1 MRGWKHEVEVAL
13 SAKVDPILT
22 VADLDLMPDDDNRY
36 ELFEGE
42 VFVSRAPG
50 LPHQRVLSNL
60 LVLFELHLKDHPVAK
75 VWPNPGVIFDNFN
88 AAIPDIVFV
97 SNEHIE
103 AIASGEKVT
112 GAPDLVIEVVS
123 QGAENERRDRTVK
136 RQAYSKF
143 GVQEY
148 WVVDRYQQTIEVYRL
163 EQGQLILVTT
173 LANSNDRLSTPLLPA
188 FSCLVSQVF
197 EG

>member
-1 MRGWKHEVEVAL
+1 M

-50 LPHQRVLSNL
+50 LPHQRILTNL
-60 LVLFELHLKDHPVAK
+60 LVLFELHLKDHPIAK
-75 VWPNPGVIFDNFN
+75 IWPNPGVIFDNFN

-97 SNEHIE
+97 SNEHIK

-112 GAPDLVIEVVS
+112 GAPDLVIEIVS
-123 QGAENERRDRTVK
+123 PGPENERRDRIVK

-143 GVQEY
+143 GVSEY
-148 WVVDRYQQTIEVYRL
+148 WVVDRYQQTVEVYRL
-163 EQGQLILVTT
+163 EQGQLMLVTT
-173 LANSNDRLSTPLLPA
+173 LANGDQLTTPLLPA
-188 FSCLVSQVF
+188 FICLVSQVF

>member
-1 MRGWKHEVEVAL
+1 MNVLEVAL

-50 LPHQRVLSNL
+50 LPHQRILTNL
-60 LVLFELHLKDHPVAK
+60 LVLLELHLKEHPVAK
-75 VWPNPGVIFDNFN
+75 VWRNPGVIFDNFN

-97 SNEHIE
+97 SKEHIE

-112 GAPDLVIEVVS
+112 GAPDLAIEVVS
-123 QGAENERRDRTVK
+123 PGAENERRDRTVK

-143 GVQEY
+143 GVREY
-148 WVVDRYQQTIEVYRL
+148 WVVDGDRQTIEVYRL
-163 EQGQLILVTT
+163 EQGHLMLVAT
-173 LANSNDRLSTPLLPA
+173 LADGDQLATPLLPE
-188 FSCLVSQVF
+188 FSCPVSRVF

>member
-1 MRGWKHEVEVAL
+1 M

-163 EQGQLILVTT
+163 EQGQLKLVTT

>member
-1 MRGWKHEVEVAL
+1 M
-13 SAKVDPILT
+13 STKVHPLLT
-22 VADLDLMPDDDNRY
+22 VSDLDLMPDDDNRY

-50 LPHQRVLSNL
+50 LPHQRVLTNL
-60 LVLFELHLKDHPVAK
+60 LILLELHLKEHPVAG

-88 AAIPDIVFV
+88 VAIPDIAFV
-97 SNEHIE
+97 INEHIE

-112 GAPDLVIEVVS
+112 GAPDLVIEIVS
-123 QGAENERRDRTVK
+123 PGVENERRDRTVK

-143 GVQEY
+143 GVREY
-148 WVVDRYQQTIEVYRL
+148 WVVDRYRQTIEIYQMD
-163 EQGQLILVTT
+163 QGQLMLIAT
-173 LANSNDRLSTPLLPA
+173 LANDDQLTTPLLPA
-188 FSCLVSQVF
+188 FKCLVSLVF

>member
-1 MRGWKHEVEVAL
+1 MSSRVE
-13 SAKVDPILT
+13 PILT

-42 VFVSRAPG
+42 IFVSRAPG
-50 LPHQRVLSNL
+50 LPHQRVLMNL
-60 LVLFELHLKDHPVAK
+60 LVLLHQHLKDHPVAK
-75 VWPNPGVIFDNFN
+75 IWPNPGVIFDNFN
-88 AAIPDIVFV
+88 AAIPDVVFV

-103 AIASGEKVT
+103 EIASGEKVM
-112 GAPDLVIEVVS
+112 GAPDLVIEVIS
-123 QGAENERRDRTVK
+123 EGAENERRDRKVK

-143 GVQEY
+143 GVREY

-163 EQGQLILVTT
+163 EQGQLMLVTA
-173 LANSNDRLSTPLLPA
+173 LANNDQLTTPLLPE
-188 FSCLVSQVF
+188 FSCRLSQVF

>member
-1 MRGWKHEVEVAL
+1 MSIMEVPL
-13 SAKVDPILT
+13 SVRVDPILT

-42 VFVSRAPG
+42 IFVSRAPG
-50 LPHQRVLSNL
+50 LPHQTVLANL
-60 LVLFELHLKDHPVAK
+60 LTLIKVFLSQNPVGK
-75 VWPNPGVIFDNFN
+75 TWPTPGVIFDNFN
-88 AAIPDIVFV
+88 AAIPDIVFIR
-97 SNEHIE
+97 NDHLE

-112 GAPDLVIEVVS
+112 GAPDLAIEIIS
-123 QGAENERRDRTVK
+123 AGTENERRDRTVK

-143 GVQEY
+143 GVREY

-163 EQGQLILVTT
+163 EQGQLILVNT
-173 LANSNDRLSTPLLPA
+173 LANDDQLTTPLLPA
-188 FSCLVSQVF
+188 FSCLLNQVF

>member
-1 MRGWKHEVEVAL
+1 V

-50 LPHQRVLSNL
+50 LPHQRVLTNL
-60 LVLFELHLKDHPVAK
+60 LILLDLHLKEHPVAK

-88 AAIPDIVFV
+88 AAIPDIVLV
-97 SNEHIE
+97 SKTHIE

-112 GAPDLVIEVVS
+112 GAPDLVIEILS
-123 QGAENERRDRTVK
+123 QGVENERRDRTIK

-148 WVVDRYQQTIEVYRL
+148 WVVDRYGQNVEVYRL
-163 EQGQLILVTT
+163 DQGQLALVTT
-173 LANSNDRLSTPLLPA
+173 LANTDRLTTPLLPA
-188 FSCLVSQVF
+188 FTCEVSQVF

>member
-1 MRGWKHEVEVAL
+1 MEVAL

-50 LPHQRVLSNL
+50 LPHQRVLTNL
-60 LVLFELHLKDHPVAK
+60 LVLFELHLKDHAIAK

-97 SNEHIE
+97 SKEHIE

-143 GVQEY
+143 GVREY

-173 LANSNDRLSTPLLPA
+173 LANSNDALTTPLLPQ
-188 FSCLVSQVF
+188 FTCRVSEVF

>member
-1 MRGWKHEVEVAL
+1 MNVVEVAL
-13 SAKVDPILT
+13 AAKVDPILT

-50 LPHQRVLSNL
+50 LPHQRILTNL
-60 LVLFELHLKDHPVAK
+60 LILLQLHLKEHPVAK

-112 GAPDLVIEVVS
+112 GAPDLAIEIVS
-123 QGAENERRDRTVK
+123 PGAENERRDRTVK

-143 GVQEY
+143 GVREY
-148 WVVDRYQQTIEVYRL
+148 WVVDGYRRTVEVYRL
-163 EQGQLILVTT
+163 EQGQLTLVTT
-173 LANSNDRLSTPLLPA
+173 LADNDQLTTPLLPE

>member
-1 MRGWKHEVEVAL
+1 VEVAL

-50 LPHQRVLSNL
+50 LPHQRVLTNL
-60 LVLFELHLKDHPVAK
+60 LVLFELHLKKHPLAR

-88 AAIPDIVFV
+88 AAIPDIVIV

-112 GAPDLVIEVVS
+112 GAPDLVIEIVS
-123 QGAENERRDRTVK
+123 PGVENERRDRTVK

-143 GVQEY
+143 GVREY
-148 WVVDRYQQTIEVYRL
+148 WVVDRYQQTIEIYRL
-163 EQGQLILVTT
+163 AEGQLMLATT
-173 LANSNDRLSTPLLPA
+173 LATNNQLSTPLLPE
-188 FSCLVSQVF
+188 FTVQVGQIF

>member
-1 MRGWKHEVEVAL
+1 M
-13 SAKVDPILT
+13 SARVDPILT

-42 VFVSRAPG
+42 IFVSRAPG
-50 LPHQRVLSNL
+50 LPHQTVLANL
-60 LVLFELHLKDHPVAK
+60 LTLIRVFLAQNPAGK
-75 VWPNPGVIFDNFN
+75 VWPTPGVILDNFN

-97 SNEHIE
+97 STERLE

-123 QGAENERRDRTVK
+123 QGVENERRDKTVK

-143 GVQEY
+143 GVNEY
-148 WVVDRYQQTIEVYRL
+148 WVVDRYHQTIEVYRL
-163 EQGQLILVTT
+163 KEGQLVLVTT
-173 LANSNDRLSTPLLPA
+173 LADGDQLTTPLLPA
-188 FSCLVSQVF
+188 FTCLISQVF

>member
-1 MRGWKHEVEVAL
+1 M

-22 VADLDLMPDDDNRY
+22 VADLDLMPDDYNRY

-50 LPHQRVLSNL
+50 LPHQRILTNL
-60 LVLFELHLKDHPVAK
+60 LILFELHLKEHPVAK
-75 VWPNPGVIFDNFN
+75 VWPTPGVIFDDFN

-112 GAPDLVIEVVS
+112 DAPDLVIEIVS
-123 QGAENERRDRTVK
+123 PGVENGRRDRTVK

-143 GVQEY
+143 EVREY
-148 WVVDRYQQTIEVYRL
+148 WVVDQYQQTIEVYRL
-163 EQGQLILVTT
+163 EQGQLMLVTT
-173 LANSNDRLSTPLLPA
+173 LANNEQLTTLLLPA
-188 FSCLVSQVF
+188 FHMPSKSGF
-197 EG
+197 

>member
-1 MRGWKHEVEVAL
+1 M
-13 SAKVDPILT
+13 SARVDPILT
-22 VADLDLMPDDDNRY
+22 VADMDLMPDDDNRY

-50 LPHQRVLSNL
+50 LPHQRVLTNL
-60 LVLFELHLKDHPVAK
+60 LILLELHLKEHPLAK

-97 SNEHIE
+97 SNEHVE

-123 QGAENERRDRTVK
+123 QGLENERRDRTVK

-143 GVQEY
+143 GVREY
-148 WVVDRYQQTIEVYRL
+148 WVVDRYQETIEVYRL
-163 EQGQLILVTT
+163 EQGQLVLVTT
-173 LANSNDRLSTPLLPA
+173 LANSDQLTTPLLPA
-188 FSCLVSQVF
+188 FTCRVNQVF
-197 EG
+197 EE

>member
-1 MRGWKHEVEVAL
+1 M
-13 SAKVDPILT
+13 SARVDPILT

-42 VFVSRAPG
+42 IFVSRAPG
-50 LPHQRVLSNL
+50 LPHQTVLANL
-60 LVLFELHLKDHPVAK
+60 LTLIRVFLTKNPVGK
-75 VWPNPGVIFDNFN
+75 IWPTPGVNFDNFN
-88 AAIPDIVFV
+88 VAIPDIVFV

-103 AIASGEKVT
+103 AIASGETVT
-112 GAPDLVIEVVS
+112 GAPDLVIEVIS

-143 GVQEY
+143 GVREY
-148 WVVDRYQQTIEVYRL
+148 WVVDRYQRTIEIYRL

-173 LANSNDRLSTPLLPA
+173 LANSNDPIRTPLLPE
-188 FSCLVSQVF
+188 FTCLVSQVF

>member
-1 MRGWKHEVEVAL
+1 VEVVL

-50 LPHQRVLSNL
+50 LPHQTVLANL
-60 LVLFELHLKDHPVAK
+60 LTLIRAFLAQKPVGK
-75 VWPNPGVIFDNFN
+75 VWPTPGVIFDNFN

-123 QGAENERRDRTVK
+123 PGVENERRDRTVK

-143 GVQEY
+143 GVREY
-148 WVVDRYQQTIEVYRL
+148 WVADRYQRTVEVYRL
-163 EQGQLILVTT
+163 EQGQLMLVTT
-173 LANSNDRLSTPLLPA
+173 LANNDQLTTPLLPA
-188 FSCLVSQVF
+188 FTCLISQVF

>member
-1 MRGWKHEVEVAL
+1 L

-50 LPHQRVLSNL
+50 LPHQTVLTNL
-60 LVLFELHLKDHPVAK
+60 LTLIRVFLIRKPVGK
-75 VWPNPGVIFDNFN
+75 VWPTPGVIFNDFN

-103 AIASGEKVT
+103 AIASGEKVI
-112 GAPDLVIEVVS
+112 GAPDLVIEIVS
-123 QGAENERRDRTVK
+123 PGAENERRDRTVK

-143 GVQEY
+143 GVREY
-148 WVVDRYQQTIEVYRL
+148 WVVDPYQQTIEVYWL
-163 EQGQLILVTT
+163 EQAQLVLVTT
-173 LANSNDRLSTPLLPA
+173 LANNDELTTPLLPELT
-188 FSCLVSQVF
+188 CLVSQVF

>member
-1 MRGWKHEVEVAL
+1 L

-50 LPHQRVLSNL
+50 LPHQTVLANL
-60 LVLFELHLKDHPVAK
+60 LTLIRVFLTKSPVGK
-75 VWPNPGVIFDNFN
+75 IWPTPGVIFDNFN
-88 AAIPDIVFV
+88 AAIPDLVFIG
-97 SNEHIE
+97 NEHIE

-123 QGAENERRDRTVK
+123 QGLENDSRDRTVK

-143 GVQEY
+143 GVREY
-148 WVVDRYQQTIEVYRL
+148 WVVDRYQETIEVYRL
-163 EQGQLILVTT
+163 EQGQLVLVTT
-173 LANSNDRLSTPLLPA
+173 LASNDQLTTLLLPA
-188 FSCLVSQVF
+188 FTCQVSQVF

>member
-1 MRGWKHEVEVAL
+1 M
-13 SAKVDPILT
+13 STKVDPILT

-42 VFVSRAPG
+42 IFVSRAPG
-50 LPHQRVLSNL
+50 LPHQRILANL
-60 LVLFELHLKDHPVAK
+60 LILLELHLKEHKVAR
-75 VWPNPGVIFDNFN
+75 VWLNPGVIFDNFN

-97 SNEHIE
+97 SNEHVQ

-112 GAPDLVIEVVS
+112 GAPDLVIEIVS
-123 QGAENERRDRTVK
+123 PGVENERRDRIVK

-143 GVQEY
+143 GVLEY

-163 EQGQLILVTT
+163 EQSQLMLVTT
-173 LANSNDRLSTPLLPA
+173 LANSDQLTTPLLPA
-188 FSCLVSQVF
+188 FTCLVSQVF
-197 EG
+197 EE

>member
-1 MRGWKHEVEVAL
+1 M
-13 SAKVDPILT
+13 STKVDPILT

-42 VFVSRAPG
+42 IFVSRAPG
-50 LPHQRVLSNL
+50 LPHQTVLANL
-60 LVLFELHLKDHPVAK
+60 LTLIKVFLTNHPIGK
-75 VWPNPGVIFDNFN
+75 TWPTPGVIFDNYN
-88 AAIPDIVFV
+88 AAIPDIIFV

-112 GAPDLVIEVVS
+112 GAPDLVIEVIS
-123 QGAENERRDRTVK
+123 RGAENERRDRTVK

-143 GVQEY
+143 GVREY
-148 WVVDRYQQTIEVYRL
+148 WVVDRHRKTIEVYRL
-163 EQGQLILVTT
+163 VHGQLELVTT
-173 LANSNDRLSTPLLPA
+173 LTNNDQLTTPLLPA
-188 FSCLVSQVF
+188 FTCLVSQVF